1 MQLNTEHLELIDQL
15 IRLALREDIGDGDHT
30 SLACVQSDV
39 MQKARLLVKE
49 DGILSGVA
57 IAQRVAELVDRDLKF
72 DIKIND
78 GATIHKGDVAFYIE
92 GSARSILTAERLMLN
107 ILQRMSGIATN
118 TRRLVDLVKHTGVSL
133 LDTRKTGPGMRVMEK
148 LAVLHGG
155 GKNHRMGL
163 YDMVMIKDNHADYAG
178 GVVQAIQNVK
188 SYLKQNQLN
197 LDIEVES
204 RNLNEVQLIL
214 EVRGYSSPQHLG
226 LPLTSE
232 TKAFLDRKCK
242 YPGIP
247 LSTFIPEAS
256 FQAVNLIEELLQLNP
271 SKRPSA
277 TESLSNGFFLDAQV
291 LSN

>member
-39 MQKARLLVKE
+39 MQKARLRVKE

-72 DIKIND
+72 DIKLND

-118 TRRLVDLVKHTGVSL
+118 THRLVELVKHTGVSL

-148 LAVLHGG
+148 LAVSHGG

-197 LDIEVES
+197 LYIEVES

-214 EVRGYSSPQHLG
+214 AEGGVRRIMFDNFSPDLIREALKITNNQV
-226 LPLTSE
+226 E
-232 TKAFLDRKCK
+232 T
-242 YPGIP
+242 
-247 LSTFIPEAS
+247 EAS
-256 FQAVNLIEELLQLNP
+256 GGINEQNLIEYAETGVQFISIGALTHQV
-271 SKRPSA
+271 K
-277 TESLSNGFFLDAQV
+277 SLD
-291 LSN
+291 LSLKAC

>member
-1 MQLNTEHLELIDQL
+1 MQLNTEHQELIDQL

-49 DGILSGVA
+49 NGILSGVS
-57 IAQRVAELVDRDLKF
+57 IAQRVAEMVDKDLTF
-72 DIKIND
+72 DIRLND
-78 GATIHKGDVAFYIE
+78 GATIQKGDVAFYIE

-107 ILQRMSGIATN
+107 IMQRMSGIATN
-118 TRRLVDLVKHTGVSL
+118 THRLVDLVKHTGVSL

-148 LAVLHGG
+148 LAVSHGG

-178 GVVQAIQNVK
+178 GVVQAIRNVK
-188 SYLKQNQLN
+188 SYLQLNHLN

-214 EVRGYSSPQHLG
+214 AEGGVRRIMFDNFTPDLIREALKITKNEV
-226 LPLTSE
+226 E
-232 TKAFLDRKCK
+232 T
-242 YPGIP
+242 
-247 LSTFIPEAS
+247 EAS
-256 FQAVNLIEELLQLNP
+256 GGINEQNLIDYAETGVDFISIGALTHQV
-271 SKRPSA
+271 K
-277 TESLSNGFFLDAQV
+277 SLD
-291 LSN
+291 LSLKAC

>member
-118 TRRLVDLVKHTGVSL
+118 THRLVELVKHTGVSL

-148 LAVLHGG
+148 LAVSHGG

-178 GVVQAIQNVK
+178 GVVQAIRNVK

-214 EVRGYSSPQHLG
+214 EEGGVRRIMFDNFSPDLIREA
-226 LPLTSE
+226 LKITNNEVE
-232 TKAFLDRKCK
+232 T
-242 YPGIP
+242 
-247 LSTFIPEAS
+247 EAS
-256 FQAVNLIEELLQLNP
+256 GGINEQNLIEHAETGVKFISIGALTHQV
-271 SKRPSA
+271 K
-277 TESLSNGFFLDAQV
+277 SLD
-291 LSN
+291 LSLKAC

>member
-214 EVRGYSSPQHLG
+214 EEGGVRRIMFDNFSPDLIREA
-226 LPLTSE
+226 LKITNNEVE
-232 TKAFLDRKCK
+232 T
-242 YPGIP
+242 
-247 LSTFIPEAS
+247 EAS
-256 FQAVNLIEELLQLNP
+256 GGINEQNLIEYAETGVQFISIGALTHQV
-271 SKRPSA
+271 K
-277 TESLSNGFFLDAQV
+277 SLD
-291 LSN
+291 LSLKAC

>member
-30 SLACVQSDV
+30 SLACIQSDV

-49 DGILSGVA
+49 DGILSGVS
-57 IAQRVAELVDRDLKF
+57 IAQRVADMIDKDLTF
-72 DIKIND
+72 DIRLKD
-78 GATIHKGDVAFYIE
+78 GATIQKGDVAFYIE

-107 ILQRMSGIATN
+107 IMQRMSGIATN
-118 TRRLVDLVKHTGVSL
+118 THRLVDLVKHTGVSL

-148 LAVLHGG
+148 LAVSHGG

-214 EVRGYSSPQHLG
+214 EEGGVRRIMFDNFSPDLIREALKITNNQV
-226 LPLTSE
+226 E
-232 TKAFLDRKCK
+232 T
-242 YPGIP
+242 
-247 LSTFIPEAS
+247 EAS
-256 FQAVNLIEELLQLNP
+256 GGINEENLIEYAETGVQFISIGALTHQV
-271 SKRPSA
+271 K
-277 TESLSNGFFLDAQV
+277 SLD
-291 LSN
+291 LSLKAC

>member
-49 DGILSGVA
+49 DGILSGVS
-57 IAQRVAELVDRDLKF
+57 IAQRVAEMIDKDLTF
-72 DIKIND
+72 DIRLKD
-78 GATIHKGDVAFYIE
+78 GATIQKGDVAFYIE

-107 ILQRMSGIATN
+107 IMQRMSGIATN
-118 TRRLVDLVKHTGVSL
+118 THRLVDLVKHTGVSL

-148 LAVLHGG
+148 LAVSHGG

-178 GVVQAIQNVK
+178 GVLQAIQNVK

-214 EVRGYSSPQHLG
+214 EEGGVTRIMFDNFSPDLIREALKITNNQV
-226 LPLTSE
+226 E
-232 TKAFLDRKCK
+232 T
-242 YPGIP
+242 
-247 LSTFIPEAS
+247 EAS
-256 FQAVNLIEELLQLNP
+256 GGINEQNLIEYAETGVQFISIGALTHQV
-271 SKRPSA
+271 K
-277 TESLSNGFFLDAQV
+277 SLD
-291 LSN
+291 LSLKAC

>member
-39 MQKARLLVKE
+39 MQKARLRVKE

-72 DIKIND
+72 DIKLND

-118 TRRLVDLVKHTGVSL
+118 THRLVELVKHTGVSL

-148 LAVLHGG
+148 LAVSHGG

-197 LDIEVES
+197 LYIEVES

-214 EVRGYSSPQHLG
+214 EEGGVRRIMFDNFSPDLIREALKITNNQV
-226 LPLTSE
+226 E
-232 TKAFLDRKCK
+232 T
-242 YPGIP
+242 
-247 LSTFIPEAS
+247 EAS
-256 FQAVNLIEELLQLNP
+256 GGINEQNLIEYAETGVQFISIGALTHQV
-271 SKRPSA
+271 K
-277 TESLSNGFFLDAQV
+277 SLD
-291 LSN
+291 LSLKAC

>member
-1 MQLNTEHLELIDQL
+1 MQLNTEHQELIDQL

-49 DGILSGVA
+49 NGILSGVT
-57 IAQRVAELVDRDLKF
+57 IAQRVAEMVDKDLTF
-72 DIKIND
+72 DIRLND
-78 GATIHKGDVAFYIE
+78 GATIQKGDVAFYIE

-107 ILQRMSGIATN
+107 IMQRMSGIATN
-118 TRRLVDLVKHTGVSL
+118 THRLVDLVKHTGVSL

-148 LAVLHGG
+148 LAVSYGG

-178 GVVQAIQNVK
+178 GVVQAIRNVK
-188 SYLKQNQLN
+188 SYLQLNHLN

-214 EVRGYSSPQHLG
+214 EEGGVRRIMFDNFTPDLIREA
-226 LPLTSE
+226 LKITKNEIE
-232 TKAFLDRKCK
+232 T
-242 YPGIP
+242 
-247 LSTFIPEAS
+247 EAS
-256 FQAVNLIEELLQLNP
+256 GGINEQNLIEYAETGVDFISIGALTHQV
-271 SKRPSA
+271 K
-277 TESLSNGFFLDAQV
+277 SLD
-291 LSN
+291 LSLKAC

>member
-1 MQLNTEHLELIDQL
+1 MQLNTEHQELIDQL

-49 DGILSGVA
+49 NGILSGVT
-57 IAQRVAELVDRDLKF
+57 IAQRVAEMVDKDLTF
-72 DIKIND
+72 DIRLND
-78 GATIHKGDVAFYIE
+78 GATIQKGDVAFYIE

-107 ILQRMSGIATN
+107 IMQRMSGIATN
-118 TRRLVDLVKHTGVSL
+118 TQRLVDLVKHTGVSL

-148 LAVLHGG
+148 LAVSHGG

-178 GVVQAIQNVK
+178 GVVQAIRNVK
-188 SYLKQNQLN
+188 SYLQLNHLN

-214 EVRGYSSPQHLG
+214 AEGGVRRIMFDNFTPDLIREALKITKNEV
-226 LPLTSE
+226 E
-232 TKAFLDRKCK
+232 T
-242 YPGIP
+242 
-247 LSTFIPEAS
+247 EAS
-256 FQAVNLIEELLQLNP
+256 GGINEQNLIEYAETGVDFISIGALTHQV
-271 SKRPSA
+271 K
-277 TESLSNGFFLDAQV
+277 SLD
-291 LSN
+291 LSLKAC

>member
-1 MQLNTEHLELIDQL
+1 MQLNTEHQELIDQL

-49 DGILSGVA
+49 NGILSGVT
-57 IAQRVAELVDRDLKF
+57 IAQRVAEMIDKDLTF
-72 DIKIND
+72 DIRLND
-78 GATIHKGDVAFYIE
+78 GATIQKGDVAFYIE

-107 ILQRMSGIATN
+107 IMQRMSGIATN
-118 TRRLVDLVKHTGVSL
+118 THRLVDLVKHTGVSL

-148 LAVLHGG
+148 LAVSHGG

-178 GVVQAIQNVK
+178 GVVQAIRNVK
-188 SYLKQNQLN
+188 SYLKLNHLN

-214 EVRGYSSPQHLG
+214 AEGGVRRIMFDNFTPDLIREALKITKNEV
-226 LPLTSE
+226 E
-232 TKAFLDRKCK
+232 T
-242 YPGIP
+242 
-247 LSTFIPEAS
+247 EAS
-256 FQAVNLIEELLQLNP
+256 GGINEQNLIEYAETGVDFISIGALTHQV
-271 SKRPSA
+271 K
-277 TESLSNGFFLDAQV
+277 SLD
-291 LSN
+291 LSLKAC

>member
-39 MQKARLLVKE
+39 IQKARLLVKK

-72 DIKIND
+72 DIRLND
-78 GATIHKGDVAFYIE
+78 GSTIHKGDVAFYIE

-107 ILQRMSGIATN
+107 IMQRMSGIATN
-118 TRRLVDLVKHTGVSL
+118 THRLVDLVKHTGVSL
-133 LDTRKTGPGMRVMEK
+133 LDTRKTGPGMRVIEK
-148 LAVLHGG
+148 LAVSHGG

-214 EVRGYSSPQHLG
+214 EEGGVRRIMFDNFSPDLIREALKITNNQV
-226 LPLTSE
+226 E
-232 TKAFLDRKCK
+232 T
-242 YPGIP
+242 
-247 LSTFIPEAS
+247 EAS
-256 FQAVNLIEELLQLNP
+256 GGINEQNLIEYAETGVQFISIGALTHQV
-271 SKRPSA
+271 K
-277 TESLSNGFFLDAQV
+277 SLD
-291 LSN
+291 LSLKAC

>member
-1 MQLNTEHLELIDQL
+1 MQLNTEHQELIDQL

-57 IAQRVAELVDRDLKF
+57 IAQRVAEMIDKDLTF
-72 DIKIND
+72 DIRLND

-107 ILQRMSGIATN
+107 IMQRMSGIATN
-118 TRRLVDLVKHTGVSL
+118 THRLVDLVKHTGVSL

-148 LAVLHGG
+148 LAVSHGG
-155 GKNHRMGL
+155 GKNHRIGL

-178 GVVQAIQNVK
+178 GVVQAIRNVK
-188 SYLKQNQLN
+188 SYLKLKHLN

-204 RNLNEVQLIL
+204 RNLNEVKLIL
-214 EVRGYSSPQHLG
+214 EEGGVSRIMFDNFSPDLIREALKITNNQV
-226 LPLTSE
+226 E
-232 TKAFLDRKCK
+232 T
-242 YPGIP
+242 
-247 LSTFIPEAS
+247 EAS
-256 FQAVNLIEELLQLNP
+256 GGINEQNLIEYAETGVQFISIGALTHQV
-271 SKRPSA
+271 K
-277 TESLSNGFFLDAQV
+277 SLD
-291 LSN
+291 LSLKAC

>member
-57 IAQRVAELVDRDLKF
+57 IAQRVAEMIDKDLTF
-72 DIKIND
+72 DIRLKD
-78 GATIHKGDVAFYIE
+78 GATIQKGDVAFYIE

-107 ILQRMSGIATN
+107 IMQRMSGIATN
-118 TRRLVDLVKHTGVSL
+118 THRLVDLVKHTGVSL

-148 LAVLHGG
+148 LAVSHGG

-178 GVVQAIQNVK
+178 GVVQAIRNVK
-188 SYLKQNQLN
+188 SYLKLKHLN

-214 EVRGYSSPQHLG
+214 EEGGVTRIMFDNFSPDLIREALKITNNQV
-226 LPLTSE
+226 E
-232 TKAFLDRKCK
+232 T
-242 YPGIP
+242 
-247 LSTFIPEAS
+247 EAS
-256 FQAVNLIEELLQLNP
+256 GGINEQNLIEYAETGVQFISIGALTHQV
-271 SKRPSA
+271 K
-277 TESLSNGFFLDAQV
+277 SLD
-291 LSN
+291 LSLKAC